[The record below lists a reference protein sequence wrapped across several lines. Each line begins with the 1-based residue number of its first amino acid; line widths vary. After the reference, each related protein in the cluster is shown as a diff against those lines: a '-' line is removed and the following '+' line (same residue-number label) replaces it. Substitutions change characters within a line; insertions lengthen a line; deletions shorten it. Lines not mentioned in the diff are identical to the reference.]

1 MREVCYSWCSLF
13 FSLLRIA
20 QKAVDESRKE
30 ARQKAGASGRRRV
43 TQPSGGEIRVLL
55 ACLTRLGGRRTG
67 VEAPVMTAD
76 PTRWQ
81 LRFRLTAKPPAS
93 LDTWS
98 FTHPRRRTFDENGRK
113 RIRYK
118 RGGVD
123 GWEGL
128 RRNRDRWQQAC
139 KYLLRTSSWTDGV

>member
-81 LRFRLTAKPPAS
+81 LRFRLTAKPPNR
-93 LDTWS
+93 LRHWI
-98 FTHPRRRTFDENGRK
+98 PGRSPTLV
-113 RIRYK
+113 
-118 RGGVD
+118 GGLLTKMEEKESDIKGV
-123 GWEGL
+123 GL
-128 RRNRDRWQQAC
+128 MGGRA
-139 KYLLRTSSWTDGV
+139 